1 MKHCLAA
8 CLTLLLVACSANEG
22 EVLPDEIVGADRDN
36 HGCIPSAGYQWS
48 QLRKECIRLWEAGTE
63 LTHQG
68 SGDSNYSAFALT
80 QDDKAEVFLPET
92 DKSIMLSRDV
102 SAEAVQSWTDASA
115 EYHLTYDHIAAMILT
130 DQTGFVM
137 YRDTSS
143 EPQFDEIPDHASD
156 ELGGEIIVDTGV
168 VTRVEDGA
176 YPMFTID
183 IRLDEQTEPTTFSLI
198 VEGARITGAPVYELT
213 GHTVTVEYINQTEWD
228 LMDIHPADAETT
240 DDLEIGN
247 GWRFVTGQL
256 TGASEISGGDL
267 PDLLN
272 IQLMGPE
279 SVQFELYIDEDMVAL
294 NETRV
299 SAWLAPRNSKNI
311 MSIAVT
317 P

>member
-22 EVLPDEIVGADRDN
+22 EVLPGEIVGADRDN

-48 QLRKECIRLWEAGTE
+48 QLRNECIRLWEAGTE

-115 EYHLTYDHIAAMILT
+115 EYRLTYDHIAAMILT

-143 EPQFDEIPDHASD
+143 ETQFDEIPDHASD

-228 LMDIHPADAETT
+228 LMDIHPADAEIT

-247 GWRFVTGQL
+247 SWRFVTGQL

>member
-22 EVLPDEIVGADRDN
+22 EVLPGEIVGADRDN

-48 QLRKECIRLWEAGTE
+48 QLRNECIRLWEAGTE

-115 EYHLTYDHIAAMILT
+115 EYRLTYDHIAAMILT

-143 EPQFDEIPDHASD
+143 ETQFDEIPDHASD